1 MCFER
6 LGLSV
11 GVTFRKFT
19 MIAPMAMALLGLL
32 QHAPIGRARPAVMRL
47 SRREL
52 GVSFAAV
59 TTFGMSG
66 RPAAADDAEAAR
78 LRKALA
84 TLDELSEQW
93 SSLII
98 DCNYGEFRRDL
109 MSATNK
115 EALIDAAGSTN
126 KAATTITMCK
136 TTGRN
141 VRTALGTGGA
151 DSPLTRIGNF
161 LEKPLLIQR
170 VEFDD
175 AEEFQKA
182 SEKLQTLLSAADA
195 SAFLAAN
202 DFSAQTTFKQG
213 EVPSTPNLDEARQ
226 CINAAREQLAIIV
239 RLVGA

>member
-1 MCFER
+1 MIAGVESAM
-6 LGLSV
+6 LIGL
-11 GVTFRKFT
+11 
-19 MIAPMAMALLGLL
+19 APMAIVVGLL
-32 QHAPIGRARPAVMRL
+32 QRPSSRAAAVTPPLETFL
-47 SRREL
+47 SRRHCV
-52 GVSFAAV
+52 GTSFAAMA
-59 TTFGMSG
+59 TLGLNSIG
-66 RPAAADDAEAAR
+66 PAHAAEADAVDVR
-78 LRKALA
+78 LRKALS
-84 TLDELSEQW
+84 TLDRLCDQW
-93 SSLII
+93 TSLII

-151 DSPLTRIGNF
+151 ESPLTRIGSF
-161 LEKPLLIQR
+161 LEKPALVQR
-170 VEFDD
+170 VDYEQID
-175 AEEFQKA
+175 EFQRA

-213 EVPSTPNLDEARQ
+213 ESPSTPNLDEARQ
-226 CINAAREQLAIIV
+226 CVAAAREQLAIIV

>member
-1 MCFER
+1 
-6 LGLSV
+6 
-11 GVTFRKFT
+11 

-59 TTFGMSG
+59 TAFGMSG
-66 RPAAADDAEAAR
+66 SPAHAADDAEAAR

-161 LEKPLLIQR
+161 LEKPSLIQR

>member
-1 MCFER
+1 M
-6 LGLSV
+6 L
-11 GVTFRKFT
+11 
-19 MIAPMAMALLGLL
+19 APAATIALLGIV
-32 QHAPIGRARPAVMRL
+32 QHAPLERIQPVVIRF
-47 SRREL
+47 SRRDL
-52 GVSFAAV
+52 AVSSFAAM
-59 TTFGMSG
+59 TTFGMGG
-66 RPAAADDAEAAR
+66 RPAHAAADAEAAR
-78 LRKALA
+78 LQKALA
-84 TLDELSEQW
+84 TLDELNEKW
-93 SSLII
+93 TSLII

-141 VRTALGTGGA
+141 VRSALGTGGA
-151 DSPLTRIGNF
+151 ESPLTRIGIF
-161 LEKPLLIQR
+161 LEKPSLVQR
-170 VEFDD
+170 IDFEEI
-175 AEEFQKA
+175 EEFQKA

-213 EVPSTPNLDEARQ
+213 EISSSPNLDEARQ
-226 CINAAREQLAIIV
+226 CISAAREQLAIIL